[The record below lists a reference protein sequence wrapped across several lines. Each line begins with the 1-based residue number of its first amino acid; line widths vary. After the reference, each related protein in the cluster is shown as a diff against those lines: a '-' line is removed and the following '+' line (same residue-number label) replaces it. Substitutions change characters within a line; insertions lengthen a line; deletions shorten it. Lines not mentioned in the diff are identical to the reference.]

1 MITVYKYCMT
11 ITDVEFNDVYYF
23 EALFLDHMEADRF
36 ITDNERVG
44 NTIVMV
50 APFIEWV
57 AKDDC
62 PACYN

>member
-1 MITVYKYCMT
+1 MYKYYFH
-11 ITDVEFNDVYYF
+11 IIDREFDDEYDYQGYF
-23 EALFLDHMEADRF
+23 DDHMEADRF
-36 ITDNERVG
+36 ITDNERAG